1 MTAGRIGG
9 AAAVSLLLLS
19 GAVGC
24 AGSGSSAGGG
34 SVGANAIGA
43 VAGTTTHNGGATK
56 RAAAATGAYGSVVGS
71 PALLGPVDSRSVI
84 SPAGHE
90 PGLPPQRST
99 VIKTARLAL
108 RVKKGGFPE
117 AIAAANR
124 LASGLGGT
132 VLSTDQSGGSTPT
145 AMIVIR
151 VPAASFNEAL
161 GKLRTLDGGKMRALS
176 VNGEEVGQ
184 EFVDLGARQS
194 NLQAQENVL
203 RRLMNRAISI
213 SDTIRVENEL
223 SQVQGQIEQIAGRLR
238 YLHDQADLS
247 TITVSLTQPGGPG
260 AAATSKP
267 GALHR
272 AFSRAWSGTVS
283 VVSGVI
289 VGAGVVL
296 PIAILLVIAAAIGLR
311 VWPPLRR
318 RLTAQPAAT
327 APTGE

>member
-1 MTAGRIGG
+1 MGA

-24 AGSGSSAGGG
+24 AGSGSSEGGGG
-34 SVGANAIGA
+34 SVAHSPGQKQMLGTQPSVNGAA
-43 VAGTTTHNGGATK
+43 GGALDGVRT
-56 RAAAATGAYGSVVGS
+56 
-71 PALLGPVDSRSVI
+71 PADSRSSN

-90 PGLPPQRST
+90 PALPPPRST
-99 VIKTARLAL
+99 VIKTAELSL
-108 RVKKGGFPE
+108 RVKRGGFPD
-117 AIAAANR
+117 AIAEANKI
-124 LASGLGGT
+124 AGDLGGT
-132 VLSTDQSGGSTPT
+132 VISTDQSGGRTPT

-151 VPAASFNEAL
+151 VPAAGFTSAL
-161 GKLRTLDGGKMRALS
+161 GQLRSLDGGKMRALS

-184 EFVDLGARQS
+184 EFVDLGARER
-194 NLQAQENVL
+194 NLKAQERVL
-203 RRLMNRAISI
+203 LRLMNRAISI
-213 SDTIRVENEL
+213 TDTIRVETEL
-223 SQVQGQIEQIAGRLR
+223 SQVQGQIEQIAGRVR

-247 TITVSLTQPGGPG
+247 TITISLTQPGGP
-260 AAATSKP
+260 AVATSKP

-296 PIAILLVIAAAIGLR
+296 PIAILLAIAAAIGLR

-318 RLTAQPAAT
+318 RLTAQPAAA
-327 APTGE
+327 APTSE

>member
-1 MTAGRIGG
+1 MNG
-9 AAAVSLLLLS
+9 AAAL
-19 GAVGC
+19 GDRAV
-24 AGSGSSAGGG
+24 
-34 SVGANAIGA
+34 
-43 VAGTTTHNGGATK
+43 
-56 RAAAATGAYGSVVGS
+56 
-71 PALLGPVDSRSVI
+71 LGPVDSRFVN

-90 PGLPPQRST
+90 PALPRHRST
-99 VIKTARLAL
+99 VIKTAKLSL
-108 RVKKGGFPE
+108 RVKKGGFPD
-117 AIAAANR
+117 AIAEANKI
-124 LASGLGGT
+124 ASDLGGT
-132 VLSTDQSGGSTPT
+132 VISTDQSGGRTPT

-151 VPAASFNEAL
+151 VPAARFTKAL
-161 GKLRTLDGGKMRALS
+161 GQLRTLDGGKVRALS

-184 EFVDLGARQS
+184 EFVDLGARER
-194 NLQAQENVL
+194 NLQAQERVL
-203 RRLMNRAISI
+203 LRLMDRAISI
-213 SDTIRVENEL
+213 TDTIRVETEL

-247 TITVSLTQPGGPG
+247 TIAISLTQPGGPG
-260 AAATSKP
+260 AAAISKP

-296 PIAILLVIAAAIGLR
+296 PIAILLLIAAAIGLR

-318 RLTAQPAAT
+318 RLTAQAAAA

>member
-1 MTAGRIGG
+1 MTAGRLGA

-24 AGSGSSAGGG
+24 AGSGSSGGSAGGG
-34 SVGANAIGA
+34 GGSTATQNGIAAKRA
-43 VAGTTTHNGGATK
+43 VVSAGAT
-56 RAAAATGAYGSVVGS
+56 GGVVGS
-71 PALLGPVDSRSVI
+71 PALRGPLDSNSVI
-84 SPAGHE
+84 SRAGHE
-90 PGLPPQRST
+90 PSLPPQRST
-99 VIKTARLAL
+99 LIKTARLSL
-108 RVKKGGFPE
+108 RVKKGGFPG
-117 AIAAANR
+117 AIAEANQI
-124 LASGLGGT
+124 ASGLGGT

-151 VPAASFNEAL
+151 VPVARFNKAL
-161 GKLRTLDGGKMRALS
+161 GKLRTLNGGKMRALS
-176 VNGEEVGQ
+176 VNGDEVGQ

-194 NLQAQENVL
+194 NLQAQERVL
-203 RRLMNRAISI
+203 RRLMNRAVSI

-247 TITVSLTQPGGPG
+247 TITISLTQPGGPG

-267 GALHR
+267 GALHQ

-296 PIAILLVIAAAIGLR
+296 PIAILLAIAAAIGLR

>member
-1 MTAGRIGG
+1 MTAGRMGA

-24 AGSGSSAGGG
+24 AGNSSSGAGGSAGGIAAAPL
-34 SVGANAIGA
+34 S
-43 VAGTTTHNGGATK
+43 HSGGAAK
-56 RAAAATGAYGSVVGS
+56 RAVVPGAFDSAAGS
-71 PALLGPVDSRSVI
+71 AAILGPVNSRSAINGV
-84 SPAGHE
+84 SQE
-90 PGLPPQRST
+90 SQLPPQRST
-99 VIKTARLAL
+99 VIKTAKLSL
-108 RVKKGGFPE
+108 RVKKGGFPD
-117 AIAAANR
+117 AIAQANTI
-124 LASGLGGT
+124 AGDLGGT
-132 VLSTDQSGGSTPT
+132 VISTDQSSGRTPT

-151 VPAASFNEAL
+151 VPAAHFTAAL

-184 EFVDLGARQS
+184 EFVDLGARQR
-194 NLQAQENVL
+194 NLQAQERVL
-203 RRLMNRAISI
+203 RRLMNRAVSI
-213 SDTIRVENEL
+213 TDTIRVENEL

-247 TITVSLTQPGGPG
+247 TIAISLTQPGGPG

-318 RLTAQPAAT
+318 RLTAQPAAP

>member
-1 MTAGRIGG
+1 MTAGRVGA

-24 AGSGSSAGGG
+24 AGSSSSGAGSSAGGN
-34 SVGANAIGA
+34 GAAP
-43 VAGTTTHNGGATK
+43 VSHSGGAAK
-56 RAAAATGAYGSVVGS
+56 RAAVSAGAFDSAAGSAS
-71 PALLGPVDSRSVI
+71 IPVDSRSAINGVGQE
-84 SPAGHE
+84 SK
-90 PGLPPQRST
+90 LPPQRST
-99 VIKTARLAL
+99 VIKTAKLSL

-117 AIAAANR
+117 AIAQANKIAAD
-124 LASGLGGT
+124 LGGT
-132 VLSTDQSGGSTPT
+132 VISTDQSSGRTPT

-151 VPAASFNEAL
+151 VPAAHFPSAL
-161 GKLRTLDGGKMRALS
+161 EKLRTLDGGQMRALS

-184 EFVDLGARQS
+184 EFVDLGARQR
-194 NLQAQENVL
+194 NLQAQERVL

-213 SDTIRVENEL
+213 TDTIRVENEL

-247 TITVSLTQPGGPG
+247 TIAISLTQPGGPG
-260 AAATSKP
+260 AAAISKP

-318 RLTAQPAAT
+318 RLTAQPAAA